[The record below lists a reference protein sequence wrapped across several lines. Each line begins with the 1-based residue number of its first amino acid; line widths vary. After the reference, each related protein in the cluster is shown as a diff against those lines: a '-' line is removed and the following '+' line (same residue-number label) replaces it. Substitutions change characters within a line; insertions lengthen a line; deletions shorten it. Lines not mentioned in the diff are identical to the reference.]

1 MKLHIGY
8 FEGKIVPVNLNIL
21 VDPDVSHF
29 LTMELDQHLM
39 EVFPV
44 TNIDVLES
52 VKLPITCWNKSRR
65 QYNAHCLLAFAA
77 SHNSSGI
84 VMLIFSKDAF
94 VSGLNFVFGV
104 ASRGVGAVVSIYRLE
119 NDPGFLKKEV
129 THELG
134 HVFGLEHCTL
144 PCVMT
149 FSNSVWEAR
158 LKSSA
163 FCEKCSRQLKQA
175 F

>member
-1 MKLHIGY
+1 MPL
-8 FEGKIVPVNLNIL
+8 NLSIL
-21 VDPDVSHF
+21 VDPDVSQS
-29 LTMELDQHLM
+29 LIMELDYHLID
-39 EVFPV
+39 VFPV
-44 TNIDVLES
+44 DNIDLFKS
-52 VKLPITCWNKSRR
+52 VELPSSCWNKSRH
-65 QYNAHCLLAFAA
+65 QFNANCLLAFAT
-77 SHNSSGI
+77 SYKNRGI
-84 VMLIFSKDAF
+84 VALIISKDAF

-119 NDPGFLKKEV
+119 NDPDFLKKEI

-149 FSNSVWEAR
+149 FSNSYWEAR

-163 FCEKCSRQLKQA
+163 FCEKCWEQLKR
-175 F
+175 